1 MGKYLPIIMTARC
14 GSLNKAAG
22 QLGYSHPSLWYIINN
37 LENDLGVKL
46 FHRTKRGVT
55 LTEAGRELLDLMV
68 EIEEREERL
77 HRTAR
82 TFHENS
88 LTVGVFPSI
97 ATQWLPDLLTEM
109 NKKHPQVHLK
119 LETPASYREGL
130 EAVANHSLSCCFST
144 LTAVPAGLD
153 CIPLYNDPY
162 LVVVGSG
169 HELAGREAVT
179 LEELVENYPLIPSG
193 ESLDPDSALWSIYQT
208 AETVVS
214 ADGGILEPRL
224 PVALAEKGLGAAL
237 LPALAL
243 DGVHREH
250 GIRAIPLADGMHRTI
265 TLLCPKKNRRTPLDN
280 EFIRL
285 AQHFAENRKQAAA
298 QTEQKASKSARIP

>member
-37 LENDLGVKL
+37 LEDDLGVRL

-88 LTVGVFPSI
+88 LTIGVFPCVAARWI
-97 ATQWLPDLLTEM
+97 PDLLTEM
-109 NKKHPQVHLK
+109 TKKHPEVHIK

-130 EAVANHSLSCCFST
+130 EAVANHSLSCCFSA
-144 LTAVPAGLD
+144 LTAVPAGVD
-153 CIPLYNDPY
+153 CIPLYDDPY
-162 LVVVGSG
+162 LAVVSSG
-169 HELAGREAVT
+169 HELAGRETVT
-179 LEELVENYPLIPSG
+179 LEEIVENYPLIPSG
-193 ESLDPDSALWSIYQT
+193 ESLDPDSALWSVYQA

-214 ADGGILEPRL
+214 ADGGTLEPRL

-243 DGVHREH
+243 DGVHREQ
-250 GIRAIPLADGMHRTI
+250 GIRAIPLAGGMHRTI
-265 TLLCPKKNRRTPLDN
+265 TLLCQKKNRRSPLDN

-285 AQHFAENRKQAAA
+285 VQHFAEKWKEADTPA
-298 QTEQKASKSARIP
+298 E